1 MVLGEAAF
9 AAAWAWGR
17 ALGLEEAISYAG
29 A

>member
-1 MVLGEAAF
+1 VLGEAAF